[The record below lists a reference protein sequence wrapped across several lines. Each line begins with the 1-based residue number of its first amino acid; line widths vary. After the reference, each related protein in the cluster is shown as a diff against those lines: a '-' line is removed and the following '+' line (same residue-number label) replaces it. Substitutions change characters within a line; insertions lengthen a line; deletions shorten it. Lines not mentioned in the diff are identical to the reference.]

1 MEKIES
7 IRKGSIWLN
16 VFRTDDGRLL
26 LTINKSYVN
35 KDGEWNQ
42 TPFLNP
48 RRGDLHDVVDCVTAF
63 HEFEKIVKAAGAQR

>member
-16 VFRTDDGRLL
+16 VFKANDGELVV
-26 LTINKSYVN
+26 TINKTFMN

-42 TPFLNP
+42 TPFLNL
-48 RRGDLHDVVDCVTAF
+48 RRGDVLDVMDCLCEL
-63 HEFEKIVKAAGAQR
+63 HEFEKIIKVEGGR